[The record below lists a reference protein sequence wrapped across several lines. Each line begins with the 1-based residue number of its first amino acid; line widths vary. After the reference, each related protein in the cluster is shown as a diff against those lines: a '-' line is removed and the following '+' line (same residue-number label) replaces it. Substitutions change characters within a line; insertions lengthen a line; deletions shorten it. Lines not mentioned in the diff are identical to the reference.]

1 VAHGY
6 IADIMSDTQSVSTER
21 VRAIDVFAGLS
32 EDDLEEVASLARAR
46 EYDEGEEILHRE
58 DWPEDLIALEE
69 GEVEVR
75 RDGDVVA
82 SLSGG
87 CVVGERGVLRRAL
100 RNADV
105 VATTP
110 VKALFFH
117 RNKVTT
123 LRRDV
128 PEIDESLQAV
138 AAEREA

>member
-1 VAHGY
+1 
-6 IADIMSDTQSVSTER
+6 MSDTGSVSSDR
-21 VRAIDVFAGLS
+21 VRAIGAFSDLS
-32 EDDLEEVASLARAR
+32 DDDLDEVASLAQAR
-46 EYDEGEEILHRE
+46 EYDEGSEILHQE
-58 DWPEDLIALEE
+58 EWPEDLIALEE

-82 SLSGG
+82 TLKSG

-110 VKALFFH
+110 VKVLFFH
-117 RNKVTT
+117 RNKVMT

-128 PEIDESLQAV
+128 PEIDETLQAI
-138 AAEREA
+138 AEQRES